1 MAVKEMKKI
10 KVMHFVAGLT
20 SGGVEQML
28 CNYCGAMNKDAY
40 EFVLAYQHQAVETC
54 KEKIEESGCRT
65 IRITARSE
73 NFIKNLID
81 GYRVIKKERPD
92 IVHAHMN
99 LVNFCA
105 LLPAYLL
112 GVKVRISHS
121 HIAETNRNI
130 LFRIM
135 AAICKFLCVHAATDL
150 MTCGQE
156 AGIYLYGKRRMQKGK
171 VLLVENAINLDYY
184 DIDPEVRE
192 KICEQHKLQDQ
203 LIIGHVGRFSYQKNH
218 EKLIHIFSE
227 ISKRR
232 ADAVLLLVGTG
243 ELEEQIK
250 ELVQSLNIQDKVIF
264 YGTTKN
270 MREVYSLIDVFVL
283 PSRYEG
289 FPVVSVEVQ
298 AARIPALFSDT
309 VAPTCKLTEL
319 IEFMPLDETDENWAK
334 KTLEC
339 STKNRNIDITALKE
353 KYDIKE
359 KAKMLDRYYCQAL
372 SRGKVITDVSKKA

>member
-1 MAVKEMKKI
+1 MKKI

-171 VLLVENAINLDYY
+171 VLLVENAINGMFISCIVIVLHHSVGDVFY
-184 DIDPEVRE
+184 DVGIWGGVIEYLHEGLFSFSMPFFFFWSGYFMMQKAQKED
-192 KICEQHKLQDQ
+192 IQHIISTKMRSLVIPYFAWNTIWTLFAVMLA
-203 LIIGHVGRFSYQKNH
+203 LIPLN
-218 EKLIHIFSE
+218 IFSK
-227 ISKRR
+227 S
-232 ADAVLLLVGTG
+232 AVLSGTG
-243 ELEEQIK
+243 KQFQFLK
-250 ELVQSLNIQDKVIF
+250 ELHYISITGNTGIC
-264 YGTTKN
+264 
-270 MREVYSLIDVFVL
+270 
-283 PSRYEG
+283 
-289 FPVVSVEVQ
+289 
-298 AARIPALFSDT
+298 FS
-309 VAPTCKLTEL
+309 
-319 IEFMPLDETDENWAK
+319 
-334 KTLEC
+334 
-339 STKNRNIDITALKE
+339 
-353 KYDIKE
+353 
-359 KAKMLDRYYCQAL
+359 
-372 SRGKVITDVSKKA
+372 

>member
-1 MAVKEMKKI
+1 MKKI

-192 KICEQHKLQDQ
+192 KIREQHKLQDQ

-250 ELVQSLNIQDKVIF
+250 ECGHVQ
-264 YGTTKN
+264 
-270 MREVYSLIDVFVL
+270 
-283 PSRYEG
+283 
-289 FPVVSVEVQ
+289 
-298 AARIPALFSDT
+298 
-309 VAPTCKLTEL
+309 L
-319 IEFMPLDETDENWAK
+319 IEKDSLDMD
-334 KTLEC
+334 
-339 STKNRNIDITALKE
+339 
-353 KYDIKE
+353 
-359 KAKMLDRYYCQAL
+359 
-372 SRGKVITDVSKKA
+372 